1 MVHLQ
6 GKEPSPAEGQGEV
19 GWVADKEPVIPD
31 WSLMAKDSGE
41 RMVQLTL
48 PCSDSVADGTSMNCV
63 LVWGLLLTKTVVDAP
78 GFLAWETD
86 RSGTSFCPVALWLPI
101 NFGQWWDQRGGGG
114 WEESEFPAHASLRTD
129 CVY

>member
-1 MVHLQ
+1 
-6 GKEPSPAEGQGEV
+6 
-19 GWVADKEPVIPD
+19 
-31 WSLMAKDSGE
+31 MAKDSGE

-86 RSGTSFCPVALWLPI
+86 LSGTSFCPVALWLPI

-114 WEESEFPAHASLRTD
+114 WEESEFPGSKHKLPAHLLCCSSNPLAMATEVTFLGS
-129 CVY
+129 VQ